1 MASPD
6 TDQNDAPRGYVENPN
21 HVPNPTD
28 MYGTLE
34 TSGTGGAAQGRIE
47 EVTPI
52 FDVAKAA
59 DLDTARRA
67 LDPDDPTDPSL
78 VVLSE
83 GQPLKVVDRDAE
95 AQKIKDAAA
104 RAVDQPV
111 DLSSS
116 RVTPPLAD
124 AARSNTSDVASSQQS
139 DQGASG
145 GIDGG
150 GAGSTGDAADFV
162 TTEPT
167 QDPTGEAKSEAKA
180 DSKSKAEA
188 KKS

>member
-59 DLDTARRA
+59 DLDTSEIEAVREA
-67 LDPDDPTDPSL
+67 LGVLTDK
-78 VVLSE
+78 
-83 GQPLKVVDRDAE
+83 PL
-95 AQKIKDAAA
+95 
-104 RAVDQPV
+104 
-111 DLSSS
+111 L
-116 RVTPPLAD
+116 L
-124 AARSNTSDVASSQQS
+124 
-139 DQGASG
+139 
-145 GIDGG
+145 
-150 GAGSTGDAADFV
+150 
-162 TTEPT
+162 
-167 QDPTGEAKSEAKA
+167 
-180 DSKSKAEA
+180 
-188 KKS
+188 